1 MQKAVRKEKMKV
13 IERPVSLRDMLEKLK
28 AEGDLIE
35 TDKPVDPDLELTG
48 LQKHLDGACPMLFNK
63 VKGKPNHR
71 LLTNLFGDMNVI
83 NKMFGWTDDT
93 DRTRKLAH
101 ALSNPLK
108 PQEIMQSV
116 APCQEVVIENPKNV
130 NEYMVPIRHTTYEPE
145 LTVGSGIRCVT
156 GEHFEGGSDLGYNRM
171 NFRWGNVGT
180 FQISPGSHM
189 WQVVNKYYKQ
199 DEPVPITMNF
209 GVPPACTLLAGA
221 AFGYAIMPQGC
232 DEIGIAGA
240 VQGAPIRAR
249 QGAHRQ
255 RDGAGRR
262 RDRAGGLRRSART
275 AASRPRRR
283 RIPACRAATTSIR
296 NGRATWASPTRRRPS
311 TSPR

>member
-1 MQKAVRKEKMKV
+1 KSMEWRSGAASPLSVFRRFAMLYPLDRPALTELGPHRIIILSNLCNASRERHAMQKAVRKEKLKV

-35 TDKPVDPDLELTG
+35 SDKPVNPDLELTG

-83 NKMFGWTDDT
+83 NKMFGWKDDT

-116 APCQEVVIENPKNV
+116 APCQEVVIKNPKNV
-130 NEYMVPIRHTTYEPE
+130 NQYMVPIRHTTYEPE

-180 FQISPGSHM
+180 FQISP
-189 WQVVNKYYKQ
+189 
-199 DEPVPITMNF
+199 
-209 GVPPACTLLAGA
+209 
-221 AFGYAIMPQGC
+221 
-232 DEIGIAGA
+232 
-240 VQGAPIRAR
+240 
-249 QGAHRQ
+249 
-255 RDGAGRR
+255 
-262 RDRAGGLRRSART
+262 
-275 AASRPRRR
+275 
-283 RIPACRAATTSIR
+283 
-296 NGRATWASPTRRRPS
+296 
-311 TSPR
+311 